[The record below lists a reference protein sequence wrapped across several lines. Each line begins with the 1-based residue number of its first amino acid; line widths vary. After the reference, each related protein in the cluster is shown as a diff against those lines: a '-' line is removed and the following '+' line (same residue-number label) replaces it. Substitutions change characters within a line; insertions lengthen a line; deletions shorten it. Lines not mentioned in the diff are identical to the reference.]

1 MAAIDPGADDGAEG
15 FDTWKAMQVVTQE
28 TRASIVADVVG
39 HPEGMPSV
47 PELDYVNPDVHR
59 SAISEH
65 LDKLED
71 AGIVG
76 TVEIPVGERSRDLP
90 YVFYYLTDDARAFF
104 DRNGIFDPDT
114 WTQQYGKVEKTE
126 AIERIERME
135 RPSRE

>member
-1 MAAIDPGADDGAEG
+1 MATLDPSAGDSAEG

-28 TRASIVADVVG
+28 TRASIVADLVG
-39 HPEGMPSV
+39 HPEGMASV

-65 LDKLED
+65 LDALQE

-76 TVEIPVGERSRDLP
+76 RTEIPVGERSRDLP
-90 YVFYYLTDDARAFF
+90 YVFYYVTEEARAFF
-104 DRNGIFDPDT
+104 DQNGIYDPET
-114 WTQQYGKVEKTE
+114 WSDQYAKIEKTD
-126 AIERIERME
+126 AIRRIEAME